1 MEMFLVAL
9 FTCIFGLGVSV
20 IAFGIATRD
29 DRAEEEEQPQP
40 SDGVFIPPAQ
50 FFLDDIP
57 SAPSPS
63 RVPPGLLM
71 LQLERHVRLEQ
82 AAAEAFLDLPT
93 AEILH
98 ARTASPLMN

>member
-9 FTCIFGLGVSV
+9 FTCVFGLAVCV
-20 IAFGIATRD
+20 IGFGIASRT
-29 DRAEEEEQPQP
+29 EEEEQPQP

-57 SAPSPS
+57 SAPSPAPVS
-63 RVPPGLLM
+63 ADLLM
-71 LQLERHVRLEQ
+71 LQLELHVRLEQ
-82 AAAEAFLDLPT
+82 AAAEAFVGLPT

-98 ARTASPLMN
+98 APTASPLMH

>member
-20 IAFGIATRD
+20 VAFSIATRG
-29 DRAEEEEQPQP
+29 EEEEEPQP
-40 SDGVFIPPAQ
+40 SNGVFIPPAQ
-50 FFLDDIP
+50 FFLDDVP
-57 SAPSPS
+57 GSASPS
-63 RVPPGLLM
+63 HVPADLLM

-82 AAAEAFLDLPT
+82 AAAEAFVRLPT

-98 ARTASPLMN
+98 APTTSPLMN

>member
-9 FTCIFGLGVSV
+9 FTCVFGLAVCV
-20 IAFGIATRD
+20 IGFGIASRT
-29 DRAEEEEQPQP
+29 EEEEQPQP

-57 SAPSPS
+57 SAGSAAPVSAD
-63 RVPPGLLM
+63 LLM
-71 LQLERHVRLEQ
+71 LQLELHVRLEQ

-98 ARTASPLMN
+98 APTASPLMH

>member
-20 IAFGIATRD
+20 IGFGLATRD
-29 DRAEEEEQPQP
+29 EEEEEQPQP
-40 SDGVFIPPAQ
+40 SNGVFIPPAQ

-57 SAPSPS
+57 SADSPA
-63 RVPPGLLM
+63 RVPADLLM

-98 ARTASPLMN
+98 ARTASPLTH

>member
-9 FTCIFGLGVSV
+9 FTCVFGLAVCV
-20 IAFGIATRD
+20 IGFGIASRSD
-29 DRAEEEEQPQP
+29 EEEQPQP
-40 SDGVFIPPAQ
+40 SDGVSIPPAQ

-63 RVPPGLLM
+63 RSRVPPGLLM
-71 LQLERHVRLEQ
+71 LQLERHIRLEQ

-93 AEILH
+93 VEILH